1 MPSSETEFLTLNQ
14 LFDAI
19 GIVEKGIEK
28 IYHYLLIHKRIENL
42 KKVCNKYGLTLKR
55 GYKINSVLSDL
66 ELVHI
71 FSRPM
76 KIHLVQPVLPAWQKI
91 INNRIQEL
99 KNQFEQDKEECENSL
114 EEFIKA
120 YNLSDQTSESPVE
133 FINYSLENF
142 DDLYYPFFAKNNCK
156 LAVGIRYENLI
167 MSLLQKESIEALSDE
182 NKKIILEGIK
192 AFKDNLS
199 NIEIQVI
206 FNTDILVALL
216 GGGDFKTLRQLL
228 NDMDFN
234 FRKLEIRITEADF
247 SNFSLVD
254 SNELIQPS
262 FDPTNK
268 LMGAYISRN
277 NNIFQVFQDKFNE
290 LFNKALDIN
299 TYLDRN
305 KSIPFES
312 LTEFES
318 FILCLL

>member
-28 IYHYLLIHKRIENL
+28 IYHYLILNKRIENL
-42 KKVCNKYGLTLKR
+42 KKVCNQYDLTLKR
-55 GYKINSVLSDL
+55 GYKICSVLSDL

-99 KNQFEQDKEECENSL
+99 KHQFEQEKDNCENSL
-114 EEFIKA
+114 EDFIHE

-133 FINYSLENF
+133 FINYSLESF

-167 MSLLQKESIEALSDE
+167 MSLLQKDSIEALSKE
-182 NKKIILEGIK
+182 NKEIILDGIK
-192 AFKDNLS
+192 DFKDNLS
-199 NIEIQVI
+199 KIEIQVI

-216 GGGDFKTLRQLL
+216 GGGDFETLSQLL
-228 NDMDFN
+228 NDLDFK
-234 FRKLEIRITEADF
+234 FKKLEIRITEADF

-277 NNIFQVFQDKFNE
+277 NNIFQVFKDKFNE
-290 LFNKALDIN
+290 LFDKALDLN
-299 TYLDRN
+299 TYLERN
-305 KSIPFES
+305 KSIPYES

>member
-76 KIHLVQPVLPAWQKI
+76 KIHLIQPVLPAWQKI

>member
-1 MPSSETEFLTLNQ
+1 MSSSETEFLTLNQ

-28 IYHYLLIHKRIENL
+28 IYHYLILNKRIENL
-42 KKVCNKYGLTLKR
+42 KKVCNQYGLTLKR
-55 GYKINSVLSDL
+55 GYKICSVLSDL

-99 KNQFEQDKEECENSL
+99 KHQFEQEKDNCENSL
-114 EEFIKA
+114 EDFIQQ
-120 YNLSDQTSESPVE
+120 YHLSDQTSESPVE
-133 FINYSLENF
+133 FINYNLENF

-167 MSLLQKESIEALSDE
+167 MSLLQKDSIEALSNE
-182 NKKIILEGIK
+182 NKEIILDGIK
-192 AFKDNLS
+192 DFKDNLS
-199 NIEIQVI
+199 KIEIQVI

-216 GGGDFKTLRQLL
+216 GGGDFETLSQLL
-228 NDMDFN
+228 SDLDFK
-234 FRKLEIRITEADF
+234 FKKLEVRITEADF

-277 NNIFQVFQDKFNE
+277 NNIFQVFKDKFNE
-290 LFNKALDIN
+290 LFDKALDLN
-299 TYLDRN
+299 TYLERN
-305 KSIPFES
+305 KSIPYES

>member
-1 MPSSETEFLTLNQ
+1 
-14 LFDAI
+14 
-19 GIVEKGIEK
+19 
-28 IYHYLLIHKRIENL
+28 
-42 KKVCNKYGLTLKR
+42 
-55 GYKINSVLSDL
+55 
-66 ELVHI
+66 
-71 FSRPM
+71 M

-99 KNQFEQDKEECENSL
+99 KHQFEQEKDNCENSL
-114 EEFIKA
+114 EDFIQE

-142 DDLYYPFFAKNNCK
+142 DDLYYPFFAENNCK

-167 MSLLQKESIEALSDE
+167 MSMLQKESIEALSVE
-182 NKKIILEGIK
+182 SKEIILDGIK
-192 AFKDNLS
+192 EFKDNLS
-199 NIEIQVI
+199 KIEIQVI
-206 FNTDILVALL
+206 LNTDILVALL
-216 GGGDFKTLRQLL
+216 GGGDFETLSQLL
-228 NDMDFN
+228 SDLDFK
-234 FRKLEIRITEADF
+234 FKKLEIRITEADF

-277 NNIFQVFQDKFNE
+277 NNIFQVFKDKFNE
-290 LFNKALDIN
+290 LFDKALDLN
-299 TYLDRN
+299 TYLERS
-305 KSIPFES
+305 KSIPYES

>member
-1 MPSSETEFLTLNQ
+1 MTSSETEFLTLNQ

>member
-1 MPSSETEFLTLNQ
+1 MVSSETEFLTLNQ
-14 LFDAI
+14 LFDAL

-28 IYHYLLIHKRIENL
+28 IYHYLLLNKRIENL
-42 KKVCNKYGLTLKR
+42 KKVCNQYGLTLKR
-55 GYKINSVLSDL
+55 GYKISSVLSDL

-99 KNQFEQDKEECENSL
+99 KHEFEQEKENCEDSL
-114 EEFIKA
+114 EEFAKH
-120 YNLSDQTSESPVE
+120 YNLTDQVSESPVE
-133 FINYSLENF
+133 FINYSLDTL
-142 DDLYYPFFAKNNCK
+142 DDLYYPFFANKNCK
-156 LAVGIRYENLI
+156 IAVGIRYENLI
-167 MSLLQKESIEALSDE
+167 MSLLQEESIEALSDE
-182 NKKIILEGIK
+182 NKKIILDGIE
-192 AFKDNLS
+192 AFKDNL
-199 NIEIQVI
+199 NKIEIQVI

-216 GGGDFKTLRQLL
+216 GGADFETLRELL
-228 NDMDFN
+228 SDMTFQ
-234 FRKLEIRITEADF
+234 FKKLEIRITEADF

-290 LFNKALDIN
+290 LFNKALDVN
-299 TYLDRN
+299 TFLDRN

-312 LTEFES
+312 LTEFER